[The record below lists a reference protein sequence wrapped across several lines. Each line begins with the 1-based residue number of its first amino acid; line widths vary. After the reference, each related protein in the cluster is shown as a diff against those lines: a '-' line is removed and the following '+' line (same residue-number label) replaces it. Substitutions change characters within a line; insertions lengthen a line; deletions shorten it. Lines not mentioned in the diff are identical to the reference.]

1 MAKVPAMQDPAAQSP
16 DPAAQAGS
24 DQDQD
29 ESSTP
34 IVVIEVSVNSD
45 GSITVSQESGQQEGA
60 EESGSGEDGGSDGGA
75 TPVKNSSEAASLV
88 KQYIDAATQTT
99 DQQQAQAKN
108 EQAAG
113 YSQG

>member
-60 EESGSGEDGGSDGGA
+60 EESGSGDGSGDSDQS
-75 TPVKNSSEAASLV
+75 TPVKNASEAGSLV
-88 KQYIDAATQTT
+88 VQMINAATQTT